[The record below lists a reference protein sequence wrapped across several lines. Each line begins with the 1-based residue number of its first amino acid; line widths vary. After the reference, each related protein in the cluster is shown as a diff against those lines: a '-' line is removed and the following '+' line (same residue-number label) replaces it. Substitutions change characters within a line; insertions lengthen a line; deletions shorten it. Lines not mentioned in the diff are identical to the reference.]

1 MSPATNTIEIRA
13 IRVVVVAL
21 AVSILVSACSTEV
34 AGNPRASSPP
44 PLLEQNQIEA
54 LLPTAEQTAQV
65 VDGPHIEIG
74 AALRAIKAFPFPIS
88 DPNCFASI
96 SEATEPAYRDSG
108 YGPVR
113 GFILTEPGGNLH
125 AREHLVGEAV
135 VLYHTPQQADA
146 LVSHIVEQWSTCA
159 NKTLTEYPPGMA
171 PQNWPLGSPN
181 ADDDVHT
188 LFNSQ
193 EAAGGWGCSR
203 AITSRR
209 NVVIDVRVCSKA
221 GEAAL
226 NNQAATLVHTIA
238 AKIPF

>member
-1 MSPATNTIEIRA
+1 MMPETSVVRIRA
-13 IRVVVVAL
+13 GRVGVAAL
-21 AVSILVSACSTEV
+21 AVSLLLSSCSVVV
-34 AGNPRASSPP
+34 AGSPRSAGGAL
-44 PLLEQNQIEA
+44 PLLKPNQIEA

-74 AALRAIKAFPFPIS
+74 AALRAIKEFPFPIS

-113 GFILTEPGGNLH
+113 GFVLTEPGNLA

-135 VLYHTPQQADA
+135 VLYHQPVEADK
-146 LVSHIVEQWSTCA
+146 LVSRTVEQWSTCA
-159 NKTLTEYPPGMA
+159 NKTLTEYPEGLA
-171 PQNWPLGSPN
+171 PQNWPLGSPTEV
-181 ADDDVHT
+181 DDVHT
-188 LFNSQ
+188 VFNSQ

-203 AITSRR
+203 GIASRR
-209 NVVIDVRVCSKA
+209 NLVIDVRVCSRA

-226 NNQAATLVHTIA
+226 KNQAAALG
-238 AKIPF
+238 